1 LSRSGWTPRACS
13 FSICTKP
20 RALQPSEHL
29 DDWLGEYSE
38 RSHSG
43 KYCYGRTP
51 LQTFLDS
58 IWNLG
63 DEAAPDVRDL
73 AGFGRGVLADGS
85 RAASRALLA
94 P

>member
-1 LSRSGWTPRACS
+1 MARLPCRHFW
-13 FSICTKP
+13 I
-20 RALQPSEHL
+20 
-29 DDWLGEYSE
+29 
-38 RSHSG
+38 
-43 KYCYGRTP
+43 
-51 LQTFLDS
+51 S

-63 DEAAPDVRDL
+63 GEAAPDVPDL

>member
-1 LSRSGWTPRACS
+1 
-13 FSICTKP
+13 
-20 RALQPSEHL
+20 
-29 DDWLGEYSE
+29 
-38 RSHSG
+38 
-43 KYCYGRTP
+43 

-63 DEAAPDVRDL
+63 DEAAPDVPDL